1 MITESK
7 AIVPHE
13 AEANKMK
20 YPVEAI
26 FRSVLKLLM
35 DTSTSEYLFC
45 FEFFGDFEV
54 FKDVMK
60 GAVSVVEEHWKGVVN
75 QCHDAIGL
83 LLMIRITYQA
93 QVRVTISGLEC
104 PLAIEMGI
112 LDIDISINVY
122 MRFQKVLMAKRRVP
136 GLDAF
141 LDQTSM
147 LLWPRFTAVAEAHL
161 ASIKN
166 ANLKGLMN
174 DVKGKGARSAHFIT
188 RRYAELIAS
197 FCALNADYGDG
208 QLR

>member
-1 MITESK
+1 MRQEELVGKNDLIGAEESKGLTLFRSGKQKSSAFSLGERSAALTDIIKESK

-60 GAVSVVEEHWKGVVN
+60 GAVSVVEEQWKGVVN

-93 QVRVTISGLEC
+93 QVRVAASGLN
-104 PLAIEMGI
+104 A
-112 LDIDISINVY
+112 
-122 MRFQKVLMAKRRVP
+122 
-136 GLDAF
+136 
-141 LDQTSM
+141 
-147 LLWPRFTAVAEAHL
+147 LW
-161 ASIKN
+161 
-166 ANLKGLMN
+166 
-174 DVKGKGARSAHFIT
+174 
-188 RRYAELIAS
+188 
-197 FCALNADYGDG
+197 
-208 QLR
+208 